1 MATGKAEDA
10 GDGGV
15 SLGQKMLSAVSG
27 SVFTSLLG
35 EFFSLFGLFDA
46 RLERIATPC
55 YRCRLL
61 CLGGGCV
68 IDTNIGRGIASTS
81 QQTED

>member
-1 MATGKAEDA
+1 MATGKAGDA

-35 EFFSLFGLFDA
+35 EFFSLFGLF
-46 RLERIATPC
+46 
-55 YRCRLL
+55 
-61 CLGGGCV
+61 
-68 IDTNIGRGIASTS
+68 
-81 QQTED
+81 